1 MNSVTPVMGIDFG
14 TSNSKMAWYNPLTEQ
29 AVPLKNEEGDDI
41 TPSAVYF
48 GEHETLVG
56 QSAIDM
62 LEDEQAWDRV
72 ILSVKR
78 SMVEAPVY
86 NLPDNR
92 VVSPLEVAAEILRK
106 LRRDAEEFHFQEEVK
121 HAIVTCPASFDG
133 LERDEIQKAAQM
145 AGFSEVELL
154 PEPVAAAL
162 AYTRTREQEGFQ
174 VGNYVLI
181 YDLGGGTFDLAML
194 VREGSVQFRLGLE
207 PDGIKRCGGDDFDE
221 ALYNFCDKL
230 AQEKLGR
237 PISLT
242 GMRDLHFLY
251 ECRKRKEILTSHKRR
266 TFSSYLAPDSKQF
279 KYELDQTTFEDLILN
294 QVKKTVE
301 KTKAVLEQAHALSY
315 KIDTFVLVGGS
326 AQVPLVKRLLDENL
340 PLKATTWP
348 YREVAVALGAAY
360 HAYSKWNAGLSGK
373 IQSRQYSQYR
383 EMAKTIWGDSDAA
396 MKTEPAEI
404 VQKRQKEEISAPSEP
419 GDFTLVNTLNGHANI
434 VWCVAVNPDG
444 QTLVS
449 GSEDGTVRVWDLHT
463 GQMLRR
469 LDGHAG
475 GVYAVAI
482 CPDMLTLLSGS
493 ADGTIRMW
501 NLHSGA
507 MLHIFTGQSG
517 WPINATSL
525 TISPDGRLLAS
536 GNQDKTIKFWNLN
549 TGVLLRP
556 LVGHTDIVWSVAFS
570 PDGQLL
576 ASGSADHTVR
586 LWNLRSGMLIRSF
599 SNQMTSVQSVAFS
612 PNGQLLVYGGGDQNI
627 QFWSLRTGAQLR
639 PITGLTSTI
648 YSVVISPDGRFLA
661 SGSSDLSIR
670 LWDLRNGAQ
679 IGTFSGH
686 TGSVRKVAFS
696 PDGQTLVSGSADATI
711 KIWRRT

>member
-1 MNSVTPVMGIDFG
+1 MNSVTPVIGIDFG
-14 TSNSKMAWYNPLTEQ
+14 TSNSKMAWYNPLTQQ
-29 AVPLKNEEGDDI
+29 AAPLKNAEGDDV

-56 QSAIDM
+56 QPAIDM

-78 SMVEAPVY
+78 SMVDAPVY

-106 LRRDAEEFHFQEEVK
+106 LRHDAEEFHFQEEIK
-121 HAIVTCPASFDG
+121 HAVVTCPANFDG

-162 AYTRTREQEGFQ
+162 AYTHTREQEGFQ

-181 YDLGGGTFDLAML
+181 YDLGGGTFDLAIL
-194 VREGSVQFRLGLE
+194 VREGGVQFRLGLE

-221 ALYNFCDKL
+221 ALYNYCDKL

-251 ECRKRKEILTSHKRR
+251 ECRKRKEILTGHKHR
-266 TFSSYLAPDSKQF
+266 TFSSYLAPDSRQF
-279 KYELDQTTFEDLILN
+279 KYELDQTTFENLIHN

-301 KTKAVLEQAHALSY
+301 KTKAVLEQAHALSF

-326 AQVPLVKRLLDENL
+326 AQVPLVKRMLDENL
-340 PLKATTWP
+340 PLKAIMWP

-360 HAYSKWNAGLSGK
+360 HAYNKWNAGPSGK
-373 IQSRQYSQYR
+373 FQSTEYSKFR
-383 EMAKTIWGDSDAA
+383 DM
-396 MKTEPAEI
+396 AEI
-404 VQKRQKEEISAPSEP
+404 VWRGSPAAVETEREENKPKIETPDQSKP

-444 QTLVS
+444 QTLAS
-449 GSEDGTVRVWDLHT
+449 GSEDGTIRVWNLDT
-463 GQMLRR
+463 GRMLRK
-469 LDGHAG
+469 LDGHTG
-475 GVYAVAI
+475 GVYTVAI
-482 CPDMLTLLSGS
+482 CPDRQTLLSGS
-493 ADGTIRMW
+493 ADGNIRMW
-501 NLHSGA
+501 NLLSGA
-507 MLHIFTGQSG
+507 LLHVFTGPSG
-517 WPINATSL
+517 WTANVTSFAV
-525 TISPDGRLLAS
+525 SPDGRLLAS
-536 GNQDKTIKFWNLN
+536 GSRDKTIKFWNLT
-549 TGVLLRP
+549 TGMMLRP
-556 LVGHTDIVWSVAFS
+556 LVGHTDTVWSVAFS
-570 PDGQLL
+570 PHDGQLL
-576 ASGSADHTVR
+576 ASSGADHTVR
-586 LWNLRSGMLIRSF
+586 LWNLRTGMLIRSF
-599 SNQMTSVQSVAFS
+599 STQTASVHSVVFS
-612 PNGQLLVYGGGDQNI
+612 PNGQLLVYGEGDQNI
-627 QFWSLRTGAQLR
+627 QFWNLRTGAQLR
-639 PITGLTSTI
+639 PITGLSGMI
-648 YSVVISPDGRFLA
+648 NSVIFSPADGKFLA
-661 SGSSDLSIR
+661 CGSSDRVIR
-670 LWDLRNGAQ
+670 LWNLREGVQ

-686 TGSVRKVAFS
+686 TGSVQKIAFS
-696 PDGQTLVSGSADATI
+696 PDGQTLVSGSADATV